1 MKELPKYLDDYIF
14 AELGGVY
21 QTGQNV
27 DVNLNNDEEAN
38 KKYIGTYFPRSLIEC
53 YLIFTD
59 LYAHKRIK
67 EIIDSKSELKILDI
81 GTGTGG
87 NIVGLLHFLNSI
99 NFNKPVEIIT
109 VEGNEIAIVYQ
120 KKFFDKFSQTFA
132 TNFKFRCEKVIF
144 QAETLN
150 SQLDELLNKFNA
162 TFDVIT
168 SFKFIGEFYNSDF
181 QNASGLFKTITET
194 LSNYLSEKGLLLLLD
209 SVSGDYE
216 HSNTRPF
223 TTQIMSDELNE
234 YVKSE
239 DSKLAYIL
247 PVCCGLWSDSC
258 KTPGCYIERQ
268 FGIKHSKRKCDISK
282 VAYRVM
288 TKKLF
293 ARVIL
298 SYVDKKNPYQMSYNN
313 RYPSYCK
320 NAIVSYKKNES
331 NLTSAFKLI

>member
-1 MKELPKYLDDYIF
+1 VIELPQYLDDYIF
-14 AELGGVY
+14 AELDGVF

-38 KKYIGTYFPRSLIEC
+38 KSYIGTYFPRSFIEC
-53 YLIFTD
+53 YLILKD

-67 EIIDSKSELKILDI
+67 EVIDSKSELKILDI

-87 NIVGLLHFLNSI
+87 NVIGLLQFLNTI
-99 NFNKPVEIIT
+99 NFSKPIEIIT
-109 VEGNEIAIVYQ
+109 VEGNEIAIAYQ
-120 KKFFDKFSQTFA
+120 KKFFNKFSQTFA

-150 SQLDELLNKFNA
+150 LQLDELLNKYNMD
-162 TFDVIT
+162 FDVIT
-168 SFKFIGEFYNSDF
+168 SFKFMSEFYNSDF
-181 QNASGLFKTITET
+181 QNATGLFKTFPDT
-194 LSNYLSEKGLLLLLD
+194 LSKHLSEKGLFLLLD
-209 SVSGDYE
+209 LVSTGYKRD
-216 HSNTRPF
+216 NRPY

-234 YVKSE
+234 YVRSE

-258 KTPGCYIERQ
+258 TTQGCYIERQ
-268 FGIKHSKRKCDISK
+268 FGIKHSKRKYDISK

-298 SYVDKKNPYQMSYNN
+298 SYVDKKNPYQMSYNDWHP
-313 RYPSYCK
+313 RYCK
-320 NAIVSYKKNES
+320 NAIVSDKKNES
-331 NLTSAFKLI
+331 NLTNAFKLI